1 MSGLEWV
8 RSTTTGRR
16 VPLAPEDRR
25 IMELLRADGRCSYR
39 RIAWETGLSESAV
52 RHRVTR
58 MVNHGVF
65 RVTIV
70 TDPVAMGRLA
80 ARVDVRVE
88 GRAAAEVAIELAA
101 LTHTDFVALVTGRES
116 VVVDLVCDDHDQLA
130 RGLDTFRTIEGVVDL
145 DLRLILRVVKDN
157 LEW

>member
-8 RSTTTGRR
+8 RSATTGRR
-16 VPLAPEDRR
+16 VPLTPEDRR
-25 IMELLRADGRCSYR
+25 IIELLRADGRCSYR
-39 RIAWETGLSESAV
+39 RISRATGLSESAV

-70 TDPVAMGRLA
+70 TDPVAMGCLA
-80 ARVDVRVE
+80 ARVHVRIR
-88 GRAAAEVAIELAA
+88 GRAAAEVAHELAA
-101 LTHTDFVALVTGRES
+101 VPATDFVALITGRDS
-116 VVVDLVCDDHDQLA
+116 VIVDLVCDDHDHLV
-130 RGLDTFRTIEGVVDL
+130 RSVDTLRKTEGVIDL
-145 DLRLILRVVKDN
+145 DLQLILGVVKDN